1 MKNFETVRVFGVITV
16 PDIRRNDKHASEFCV
31 YALIFYIMPPASVC
45 NDVYFVK
52 GMIVHKNREN
62 LSFVMEKRAANKVF
76 RVILEN
82 ELVCVEP
89 YIV

>member
-1 MKNFETVRVFGVITV
+1 MENLESLRIVGVISV
-16 PDIRRNDKHASEFCV
+16 LNVRRNDKHAPEFSV
-31 YALIFYIMPPASVC
+31 YALIFYIMPSASAC
-45 NDVYFVK
+45 NDVYLVK
-52 GMIVHKNREN
+52 GMIVHKDREN

-82 ELVCVEP
+82 ELIRVET